1 MPEGMSGFRLGRV
14 SKKPSDIRVTFDI
27 GYSCEIK
34 VATVRLRLAGK
45 RFL

>member
-1 MPEGMSGFRLGRV
+1 MTEGMSGFRLRGI
-14 SKKPSDIRVTFDI
+14 SKKPSDIWITFNV

-34 VATVRLRLAGK
+34 VATVCLGLTGK